1 MKFFDYL
8 FNKMKWWNTKVV
20 LDFSPFF
27 SSIII
32 IAVFQGFNL
41 FFVLN
46 FIKYFWNRNM
56 NFIDKYFLIIPVL
69 FLTWNY
75 LYYRSPKKQKNIE
88 RWALNLSIRARKIY
102 NTFIILYF
110 ILSFF
115 FIIWIG
121 YLIRHQN

>member
-75 LYYRSPKKQKNIE
+75 FYYRSPKKQKNIE